1 LNTSNRNRGL
11 YFDAEEVPFCGKTYR
26 VLRQVDKI
34 INDKTGQMQEMKTPC
49 VILDS
54 VICESRYSE
63 CRLFCP
69 RSIYPYWREIWL
81 ERVGPAPANAPAP
94 EDSQV
99 TTGAARN

>member
-1 LNTSNRNRGL
+1 
-11 YFDAEEVPFCGKTYR
+11 
-26 VLRQVDKI
+26 VLRRVDKI
-34 INDKTGQMQEMKTPC
+34 INDKTGQMREMKTPC